1 MLLLAAAIWRTAT
14 AQSMADSTHPAS
26 SLSIEQ
32 QRNLYGQNK
41 TIPAVCEKEVL
52 AALAHFPELKK
63 TNVTFKLQHSHSTLK
78 TKINFW
84 SILNRRDR
92 RKYTVVIS
100 TQSEPKLEPLLF
112 KNLPE
117 QARIGILGHEL
128 SHVSDFSKKSFFQC
142 MGVGLGHLSQSY
154 LDSLEYHT
162 DRLCIHHGLGP
173 QLKTWSS
180 FIRETMKVE
189 NWRGSD
195 FVDKP
200 ESKIERYM
208 NPSTI
213 DKEMAA
219 LQSQRTTQ
227 P

>member
-1 MLLLAAAIWRTAT
+1 MLLFIAVWSNANGQAL
-14 AQSMADSTHPAS
+14 ADSATPT
-26 SLSIEQ
+26 SIEKE
-32 QRNLYGQNK
+32 RNLYGQNK

-52 AALAHFPELKK
+52 AALAHFPELEK
-63 TNVTFKLQHSHSTLK
+63 THVTFKLQSSHSTLK

-92 RKYTVVIS
+92 RKYTVIIS
-100 TQSEPKLEPLLF
+100 TKSEPKLEPLLF
-112 KNLPE
+112 NNLPE

-154 LDSLEYHT
+154 LDSLEFHT
-162 DRLCIHHGLGP
+162 DKLCIQHGLGP
-173 QLKTWSS
+173 QLRAWSS

-195 FVDKP
+195 FADKP

-219 LQSQRTTQ
+219 MQRSKGSQ